1 MKLSAESLGDST
13 PILVGAGQLVERQ
26 ANDISPMG
34 LASQAASNAI
44 RDCAAGGGDAA
55 MASAI
60 DTICVTKLF
69 SDMGSLWACKWGRS
83 DNPPESI
90 ARFIGASPKHRIY
103 TQTGGNEPQSRLI
116 EFARAIARGERSAVL
131 IAGAE
136 AIRNQRH
143 AERDQRELDWSEHFE
158 EGLED
163 RGFGEHVITS
173 QEINNGL
180 TNVVYYY
187 SLIEQAQRHAA
198 GRSIEEHQQAMAQLL
213 ESFSAVAARNPY
225 AQFSGSQSAEQILA
239 APSMTHLYSKRMIA
253 QDGVNQGAAVLMCSI
268 GKAKQL
274 GIDESRWI
282 YLHGLAEGC
291 ELEVTRR
298 PDPGVSPMA
307 GMVVDKALAMAGLT
321 IADINFID
329 IYSCFPCAVTA
340 IATHLGLPVDGS
352 RQLTLTGGLPYFGGP
367 GNNYSMHA
375 LAEAVWRARKDAET
389 YAMVTAN
396 GGMLSKHAVGIFSR
410 RPCNIDWA
418 STDTYINRD
427 ALASC
432 KVCAD
437 PQSGSIISYTVHH
450 ESDGSA
456 HAIIIGQTDSG
467 QRFVSRTAEDD
478 TETASAMLAQDPT
491 GNSVIVT
498 AAGDE
503 RLHFR
508 LRPATT

>member
-1 MKLSAESLGDST
+1 MSVSAGVLSDST
-13 PILVGAGQLVERQ
+13 PILVGAGQVVERE
-26 ANDISPMG
+26 ANDISPMA

-55 MASAI
+55 TASAI

-198 GRSIEEHQQAMAQLL
+198 GRSIEEHRYAMARLL
-213 ESFSAVAARNPY
+213 ESFSAVAAGNPY
-225 AQFSGSQSAEQILA
+225 AQFAGSQSAEEILA
-239 APSMTHLYSKRMIA
+239 AQPMTHLYSKRMIA
-253 QDGVNQGAAVLMCSI
+253 QDGVNQGAALLMCSI

-274 GIDESRWI
+274 GIPEARWI

-307 GMVVDKALAMAGLT
+307 GLVADKALAIAGIT
-321 IADINFID
+321 IADIDLSIFTAV
-329 IYSCFPCAVTA
+329 FP
-340 IATHLGLPVDGS
+340 
-352 RQLTLTGGLPYFGGP
+352 
-367 GNNYSMHA
+367 
-375 LAEAVWRARKDAET
+375 AR
-389 YAMVTAN
+389 
-396 GGMLSKHAVGIFSR
+396 
-410 RPCNIDWA
+410 
-418 STDTYINRD
+418 
-427 ALASC
+427 
-432 KVCAD
+432 
-437 PQSGSIISYTVHH
+437 
-450 ESDGSA
+450 
-456 HAIIIGQTDSG
+456 
-467 QRFVSRTAEDD
+467 
-478 TETASAMLAQDPT
+478 
-491 GNSVIVT
+491 
-498 AAGDE
+498 
-503 RLHFR
+503 
-508 LRPATT
+508 

>member
-1 MKLSAESLGDST
+1 M
-13 PILVGAGQLVERQ
+13 
-26 ANDISPMG
+26 
-34 LASQAASNAI
+34 
-44 RDCAAGGGDAA
+44 
-55 MASAI
+55 
-60 DTICVTKLF
+60 
-69 SDMGSLWACKWGRS
+69 
-83 DNPPESI
+83 
-90 ARFIGASPKHRIY
+90 
-103 TQTGGNEPQSRLI
+103 
-116 EFARAIARGERSAVL
+116 
-131 IAGAE
+131 
-136 AIRNQRH
+136 
-143 AERDQRELDWSEHFE
+143 
-158 EGLED
+158 
-163 RGFGEHVITS
+163 TS
-173 QEINNGL
+173 
-180 TNVVYYY
+180 
-187 SLIEQAQRHAA
+187 
-198 GRSIEEHQQAMAQLL
+198 
-213 ESFSAVAARNPY
+213 VAA
-225 AQFSGSQSAEQILA
+225 
-239 APSMTHLYSKRMIA
+239 
-253 QDGVNQGAAVLMCSI
+253 
-268 GKAKQL
+268 
-274 GIDESRWI
+274 
-282 YLHGLAEGC
+282 
-291 ELEVTRR
+291 
-298 PDPGVSPMA
+298 
-307 GMVVDKALAMAGLT
+307 
-321 IADINFID
+321 
-329 IYSCFPCAVTA
+329 
-340 IATHLGLPVDGS
+340 HLGLPIDGS

-375 LAEAVWRARKDAET
+375 LAEAVWRARKDAEA